1 MVVMKALAYWAMV
14 AVLIA
19 FGTIAIF
26 SIGAPFLLL
35 GLMFAVLSPWR
46 HRRGVIWAGVGV
58 VFGFVLGYVL
68 VAPLGCHG
76 STFLGV
82 DGAIIRDTVRCTNL
96 LGIRYEGTGN
106 YNPSLLP
113 ALLAGI
119 SLAVVAFVTAL
130 VLPRKRPP
138 SPPRPDLA

>member
-1 MVVMKALAYWAMV
+1 VKAWAYWALV
-14 AVLIA
+14 VVLIA
-19 FGTIAIF
+19 FGVVTIF

-46 HRRGVIWAGVGV
+46 DRPGVIWAGFGV

-68 VAPLGCHG
+68 VAPLSCHS
-76 STFLGV
+76 STFLEI
-82 DGAIIRDTVRCTNL
+82 DGSVREATVRCTNL
-96 LGIRYEGTGN
+96 LGIPYEGTGN

-113 ALLAGI
+113 GFLAGI
-119 SLAVVAFVTAL
+119 ALAVIASATAW
-130 VLPRKRPP
+130 VLTRKRSP